1 MNIPTPFL
9 AAIET
14 AINAWLKLDGEALPR
29 FAELEGKIIRFHVT
43 GLELNLY
50 FLPSVSG
57 IQVMGNYPLILDA
70 DADADAENNTENDT
84 LNTINK
90 KTGKVDATIH
100 GSPIALIKLSTSKNA
115 GATLL
120 ESDVEI
126 EGDMQVAE
134 KFSAI
139 LREVD
144 IDWEELFSKLVGDIF
159 AHQAGETVRS
169 VTGWLKDSAEAMK
182 LNTGEYISEESGMS
196 PANAE
201 VSEFMDDVDEV
212 RMSIDRLEA
221 RIQLLCEQNKHAS
234 PQIPPSTDKT

>member
-1 MNIPTPFL
+1 M
-9 AAIET
+9 
-14 AINAWLKLDGEALPR
+14 
-29 FAELEGKIIRFHVT
+29 
-43 GLELNLY
+43 
-50 FLPSVSG
+50 
-57 IQVMGNYPLILDA
+57 
-70 DADADAENNTENDT
+70 
-84 LNTINK
+84 
-90 KTGKVDATIH
+90 DATIH

>member
-1 MNIPTPFL
+1 MIIPTPLL
-9 AAIET
+9 AGIET

-50 FLPSVSG
+50 FLPSTSG
-57 IQVMGNYPLILDA
+57 IQVMGNYPLSIGDDA
-70 DADADAENNTENDT
+70 INPTDNSPKENIPEA
-84 LNTINK
+84 
-90 KTGKVDATIH
+90 GKVDATIH
-100 GSPIALIKLSTSKNA
+100 GSPTALIKLSTSKNA

-126 EGDMQVAE
+126 EGDMHVAE

-144 IDWEELFSKLVGDIF
+144 IDWEELFSKMVGDIF

-182 LNTGEYISEESGMS
+182 LNAGEYISEESGMS

-234 PQIPPSTDKT
+234 PQIPPSTDKK

>member
-1 MNIPTPFL
+1 MIVPTPLL
-9 AAIET
+9 AGIET

-29 FAELEGKIIRFHVT
+29 LAELEGKIIRFHIT
-43 GLELNLY
+43 GLEINLF
-50 FLPSVSG
+50 FLPNASG
-57 IQVMGNYPLILDA
+57 IQVMGNYPLEVDSG
-70 DADADAENNTENDT
+70 DKAEDGEKAMTKIITEN
-84 LNTINK
+84 K
-90 KTGKVDATIH
+90 AVVDATIH
-100 GSPIALIKLSTSKNA
+100 GSPMALIQLSTSKNA
-115 GATLL
+115 GTTLL

-126 EGDMQVAE
+126 DGDMHVAE

-159 AHQAGETVRS
+159 AYRTGETVRS

-182 LNTGEYISEESGMS
+182 LNTGEYISEESGLS

-201 VSEFMDDVDEV
+201 VAEFMDEVDEV

-221 RIQLLCEQNKHAS
+221 RINNLPAQSKNNKV
-234 PQIPPSTDKT
+234 